1 MRLLTAAQ
9 AAAAAVVAT
18 RLARGRG
25 MRPPL
30 QAAVLPDGTTVSAVI
45 PARDEAARIGPCV
58 IAARADPGISEV
70 IVVDDESA
78 DGTAAVAA
86 RAGAR
91 VIPGRPAAAW
101 LGRQAV
107 GAAAGPGGG
116 VR

>member
-9 AAAAAVVAT
+9 AAAAAVVAA

-30 QAAVLPDGTTVSAVI
+30 RAGVLPAGTSVSAVI

-91 VIPGRPAAAW
+91 VIPGRPAAAR

-116 VR
+116 VG